1 VSDSANP
8 RTPDSTGPAA
18 DTPAPRRRRW
28 PFVLVACAS
37 ALVMLTSLT
46 GAGIAV
52 LYTRLEDN
60 ISTVDFSAI
69 GDDGTRQ
76 ARPIVDDEGNYTAL
90 NILLMGS
97 DSRQGA
103 GNDAGYGNPDIM
115 TGERSDT
122 TIVLHVS
129 ADRRFATAVSIPRDT
144 WITLPTCRRNEEV
157 VGGYESKFNAAF
169 EMAGPACTVKAVEDL
184 TGLHIDHFAVIDF
197 AGFKNVVDA
206 LGGVE
211 VCLTSPVDDPQSNL
225 QLPAGTST
233 VFGED
238 ALAFVRARKTL
249 SDGSDLARIKRQ
261 QQFLSSMIRSATSTQ
276 LILNPVSLYGVLDA
290 ATASLTTD
298 PHLGS
303 LDQLRDLAWSLRSL
317 QPEDITF
324 LTMPWLERGDGENV
338 VVDPERAALV
348 WESMRADQPWLVE
361 KPDKVPALP
370 VAPYE
375 VSVRVLNG
383 SGIPG
388 KASAAAT
395 LLQAQG
401 FVIAGVDDADRPDY
415 ATSVVQYD
423 TDSAAVG
430 KALAWAISGTA
441 TPDGATAA
449 EVPGVGTVTIIIGQ
463 DQTEVRTVKVR
474 ADTEDPITAPTT
486 ADKVICS

>member
-1 VSDSANP
+1 MSDSPEAG
-8 RTPDSTGPAA
+8 TPEPDPPAVR
-18 DTPAPRRRRW
+18 RRRRW
-28 PFVLVACAS
+28 PFVVTACAS
-37 ALVMLTSLT
+37 ALVVATSLT
-46 GAGIAV
+46 GVGVAV
-52 LYTRLEDN
+52 LYTRLEGN
-60 ISTVDFSAI
+60 ITTVDFSAI

-76 ARPIVDDEGNYTAL
+76 ARPIVDEEGNYTPI

-97 DSRQGA
+97 DSRQGT
-103 GNDAGYGNPDIM
+103 GNDAGYGDPNIM

-122 TIVLHVS
+122 TILLHVS
-129 ADRRFATAVSIPRDT
+129 ADRSFATAVSIPRDT
-144 WITLPTCRRNEEV
+144 WITLPTCRRSEEV

-206 LGGVE
+206 LGGVQ
-211 VCLTSPVDDPQSNL
+211 VCLTTAVDDPKSNL

-233 VFGED
+233 VYGEQ

-276 LILNPVSLYGVLDA
+276 LLLNPVGLYNVLDA
-290 ATASLTTD
+290 ATSSLTTD

-303 LDQLRDLAWSLRSL
+303 LEKLRDLAWSLRSL

-338 VVDPERAALV
+338 IVDTERAALV
-348 WESMRADQPWLVE
+348 WESMRADQPWLAE

-370 VAPYE
+370 AAPYE

-388 KASAAAT
+388 KAAAAAAI
-395 LLQAQG
+395 LQAQG
-401 FVIAGVDDADRPDY
+401 FAIVGVDDADRPDY
-415 ATSVVQYD
+415 TTSVVQYD
-423 TDSAAVG
+423 TDAAAVG
-430 KALAWAISGTA
+430 RALAWAVTGTS
-441 TPDGATAA
+441 TPDGATST
-449 EVPGVGTVTIIIGQ
+449 EVPGIGTVTIIIGQ
-463 DQTEVRTVKVR
+463 DQTAVREVKVR
-474 ADTEDPITAPTT
+474 ADVEDPITAPTT
-486 ADKVICS
+486 ADKVTCA